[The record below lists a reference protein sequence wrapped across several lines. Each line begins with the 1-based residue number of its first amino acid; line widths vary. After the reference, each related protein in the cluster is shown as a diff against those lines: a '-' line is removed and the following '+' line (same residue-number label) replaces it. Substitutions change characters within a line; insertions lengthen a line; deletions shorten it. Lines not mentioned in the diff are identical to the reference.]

1 MSVPNT
7 TTFTFHDVTN
17 EIYGD
22 TNTGRNLVSCFA
34 DAISGAFDPTYEGSK
49 DELLNFRNYGS
60 PNLIA
65 VNRSALSYTTGALA
79 CGVSRVLT
87 MVHDGDNFV
96 PQVGDTIYNGN
107 IPYTLFNGI
116 NKWWA
121 IANANTA
128 VLIGTDG
135 VVDSVHTC

>member
-1 MSVPNT
+1 MSIPNT
-7 TTFTFHDVTN
+7 TTFTLQNVVD
-17 EIYGD
+17 EIGPTTD
-22 TNTGRNLVSCFA
+22 DLVDCFA
-34 DAISGAFDPTYEGSK
+34 DAISAAFDPAYAGSK

-65 VNRSALSYTTGALA
+65 VNRSAIGYSTGALA

-87 MVHDGDNFV
+87 MFHDGAVFV

-107 IPYTLFNGI
+107 IPYTLFSGN
-116 NKWWA
+116 NLWWA

-128 VLIGTDG
+128 ILIGTDG